1 MKVFSV
7 AILSLF
13 FVLSGFSQKVKLAED
28 YSPVSLNLLEK
39 TAAAKTSKY
48 AKARVTLAEVNE
60 IKNADALETA
70 NVPNYIKALA
80 QNTKAAPQF
89 ANLVQTFLFG
99 GSLAPETKMA
109 MGVRIAQIYSS
120 PYLFAHAS
128 RWLRA
133 TEKGQNL
140 LKNWEDRKNFSEAE
154 KQAIDYAEKL
164 TNDIHGVSDEDFART
179 RGFYNDSQVIE
190 LTMTVCFFNHFVRFV
205 EATNLP
211 VEDWVLNDKA
221 PKLADSINKTIAP
234 LSRVAL
240 VSDGEMTQVQTIL
253 ESAKQSQTPA
263 AQGLG
268 LGIANSQRAFL
279 RVPALGQAWREFGF
293 QNRQNWTIDRNIQL
307 QISFAV
313 SMANGCRYCT
323 LHQVLGLR
331 RLGVDPKK
339 LLAMKKDDAA
349 LTPRELTAVEFA
361 RKLTKQPASVTDEDF
376 EKLKKEFGEQG
387 ATEVVLQT
395 GAFAFMNRFTD
406 GLRLPSED
414 EAVKTYQETYGDGT
428 YKTDWKF
435 QK

>member
-1 MKVFSV
+1 MKVLSI
-7 AILSLF
+7 AILILSFVFSALANNSLTD
-13 FVLSGFSQKVKLAED
+13 LEKLAK
-28 YSPVSLNLLEK
+28 EK
-39 TAAAKTSKY
+39 MNAKP
-48 AKARVTLAEVNE
+48 RVALAEVKE
-60 IKNADALETA
+60 MKNADALETA

-99 GSLAPETKMA
+99 GSVAPETKMA
-109 MGVRIAQIYSS
+109 MGLKIAQLYGSG
-120 PYLFAHAS
+120 YLYAHTN
-128 RWLRA
+128 RWLLA
-133 TEKGQNL
+133 TDKGQSL
-140 LKNWEDRKNFSEAE
+140 LKAWADQKSFSEAE
-154 KQAIDYAEKL
+154 RIALEYSEKL

-211 VEDWVLNDKA
+211 VEDWVLNDKS
-221 PKLADSINKTIAP
+221 PKLLASINKTVAP
-234 LSRVAL
+234 QARIAL
-240 VSDGEMTQVQTIL
+240 VSDTEMNQTQTIL
-253 ESAKQSQTPA
+253 ENAKQAPTQTPQ
-263 AQGLG
+263 QGLG

-293 QNRQNWTIDRNIQL
+293 QNRANWTIERNIQL

-339 LLAMKKDDAA
+339 LLAMKKDDSA

-361 RKLTKQPASVTDEDF
+361 RKLTTQPGSVTDADF

-387 ATEVVLQT
+387 AVEVVLQT

-414 EAVKTYQETYGDGT
+414 EAVKNYQETYGDGT
-428 YKTDWKF
+428 YKSDWKF

>member
-1 MKVFSV
+1 MKVLSI
-7 AILSLF
+7 AILILSFVISSLANNP
-13 FVLSGFSQKVKLAED
+13 LSD
-28 YSPVSLNLLEK
+28 LEK
-39 TAAAKTSKY
+39 TAREKMKAKP
-48 AKARVTLAEVNE
+48 RVILAETSE

-99 GSLAPETKMA
+99 GTVAPETKMA
-109 MGVRIAQIYSS
+109 MGLKIAQIYNSG
-120 PYLFAHAS
+120 YLFAQTN

-133 TEKGQNL
+133 TDKGQNL
-140 LKNWEDRKNFSEAE
+140 LKSWEDKKSFTEAE
-154 KQAIDYAEKL
+154 KNALEYAEKL
-164 TNDIHGVSDEDFART
+164 TGDVHGVSEEDFAKT

-211 VEDWVLNDKA
+211 VEDWVLNDKS

-234 LSRVAL
+234 MARVAL
-240 VSDGEMTQVQTIL
+240 VSDVEMNQTQTIL
-253 ESAKQSQTPA
+253 ENAKQTQTPP

-279 RVPALGQAWREFGF
+279 RVPALGQAWRDFGF
-293 QNRQNWTIDRNIQL
+293 QNRQSWTIDRNIQL

-339 LLAMKKDDAA
+339 LMAMKKDDSQ

-361 RKLTKQPASVTDEDF
+361 RKLTKEPSSVTDADF

-387 ATEVVLQT
+387 AVEVVLQT

-414 EAVKTYQETYGDGT
+414 EAVKNYQEVYGDGA
-428 YKTDWKF
+428 YRDWKIP
-435 QK
+435 K